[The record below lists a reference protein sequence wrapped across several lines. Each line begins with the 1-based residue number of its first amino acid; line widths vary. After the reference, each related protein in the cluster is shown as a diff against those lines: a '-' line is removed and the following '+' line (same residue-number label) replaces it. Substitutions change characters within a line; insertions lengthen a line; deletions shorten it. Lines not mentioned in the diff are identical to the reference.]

1 MKKKNILSLVL
12 ALALVAALAVG
23 GTLAYFTD
31 QDETHNTFV
40 MGKIDMNLDESS
52 SDDPNVPGWTENG
65 LEYKNVVPGDEQTKK
80 ARVTVKKGSEDC
92 YVMVNVAFGMP
103 EAFTAQDKAALTDSV
118 KAQIEA
124 GKWEVTK
131 LADGTLRCVY
141 KDGENRIVHALENDV
156 ELMLFEKVIIPKE
169 FKNNTAGQTFT
180 IDLKAYAIQSDNLEY
195 APTIWDENAF
205 EVVE

>member
-1 MKKKNILSLVL
+1 MKKKNIVSLVL
-12 ALALVAALAVG
+12 ALALVAAIAVG

-31 QDETHNTFV
+31 QDEQHNTFV

-52 SDDPNVPGWTENG
+52 STDPNVPGWTDEG
-65 LEYKNVVPGDEQTKK
+65 LEYTNVVPGDVQTKK
-80 ARVTVKKGSEDC
+80 ARVTVKSGSEDC

-103 EAFTAQDKAALTDSV
+103 EAFTAEDRAALTESV

-124 GKWEVTK
+124 GNWEVTQM
-131 LADGTLRCVY
+131 DNGTLRCVY
-141 KDGENRIVHALENDV
+141 KDGDNRIVHALNGDV
-156 ELMLFEKVIIPKE
+156 ELMLFEKVIIPTS

-195 APTIWDENAF
+195 ANSIWDDNEF
-205 EVVE
+205 EVVK